1 LSLARQHG
9 QGRLALAA
17 IGGGGD
23 QLLLQ
28 RARQILQQQKQVDR
42 PGFRVLFSLFLLL
55 LLGTFSLALSIS
67 GSVDPAGNTAAN
79 SAVRVLNSSQTQ
91 EPGLFIP
98 APSHT
103 PVSSFTP
110 VSMENI
116 QVIKTPLVAIA
127 AREGRPHLVARIRR
141 RHTIE
146 HHIVRNLPMPMD
158 DYSALVLHTAGPD
171 VQVSPTYIPNAG
183 LRVKYGDTLV
193 PTAKLAWMELMAEK
207 AFCLQVLQLQA
218 GLRTELAYLHEQ
230 QANAQKAI
238 MVQMHQEATMEQLLK
253 DFLLRQLQIEQQYQD
268 RMDDLERQ
276 WLKTGRRLTIVYI

>member
-1 LSLARQHG
+1 
-9 QGRLALAA
+9 
-17 IGGGGD
+17 
-23 QLLLQ
+23 
-28 RARQILQQQKQVDR
+28 
-42 PGFRVLFSLFLLL
+42 
-55 LLGTFSLALSIS
+55 
-67 GSVDPAGNTAAN
+67 
-79 SAVRVLNSSQTQ
+79 
-91 EPGLFIP
+91 
-98 APSHT
+98 
-103 PVSSFTP
+103 
-110 VSMENI
+110 
-116 QVIKTPLVAIA
+116 
-127 AREGRPHLVARIRR
+127 
-141 RHTIE
+141 
-146 HHIVRNLPMPMD
+146 MD